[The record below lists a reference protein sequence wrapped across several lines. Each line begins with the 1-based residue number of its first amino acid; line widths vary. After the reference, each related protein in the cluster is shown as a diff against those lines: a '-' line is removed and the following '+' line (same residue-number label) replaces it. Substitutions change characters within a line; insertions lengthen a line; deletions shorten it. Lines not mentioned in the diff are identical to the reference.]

1 MGTSVLQNQWHLADF
16 LCHIWLHN
24 IYVVKITKIMM
35 NKMAFPENT
44 GVLATHWGCCF
55 VWACGTNLHVNMEK
69 GLLEVEKLKPWFPL
83 APTSCP

>member
-1 MGTSVLQNQWHLADF
+1 
-16 LCHIWLHN
+16 
-24 IYVVKITKIMM
+24 M